1 MNIKLHHTSR
11 QSGITL
17 LELLVS
23 ILIGSILI
31 IAVTSMYGHFMAANR
46 LQKEQSS
53 AQDQANFAFL
63 SLNRAIR
70 MAGAGLCVKPTVKSK
85 TYLHQP
91 MPFDVIKKYPNLL
104 KSKGIVKLTPESR
117 LHSFIGITNA
127 ADLGSSLTLA
137 PGSDVLLVMYSDSHT
152 RRVGGIDTVRAENS
166 SRFDE
171 RRLLSERTP
180 GHDPVF
186 NYDGSN
192 METTWVM
199 MSDCD
204 HTGIFRY
211 SPARFNG
218 AGTKALP
225 LPDNEDGTKAG
236 DFAYNFGSKNQDV
249 LLAKMHVQLYF
260 VAKNDKGISQ
270 LYVKNL
276 LSTNTD
282 AQPVAAY
289 VDKMTIEYKE
299 GGSWVSQPSDWS
311 KEYPVRVTLTMNA
324 GTEIG
329 PQTYTR
335 ILGLRN

>member
-46 LQKEQSS
+46 LQKEQGI

-91 MPFDVIKKYPNLL
+91 TPFNIIDGYPKLL
-104 KSKGIVKLTPESR
+104 KDQNIQKLSPESR
-117 LHSFIGITNA
+117 LRSFINITNA

-137 PGSDVLLVMYSDSHT
+137 PNSDVLLVMYSDSHT

-166 SRFDE
+166 SRFDQRKLLNE
-171 RRLLSERTP
+171 RSP
-180 GHDPVF
+180 DHDPVF
-186 NYDGSN
+186 NYDGSSIK
-192 METTWVM
+192 TTWVM

-211 SPARFNG
+211 SPERFTG
-218 AGTKALP
+218 VDTKTLP
-225 LPDNEDGTKAG
+225 LPDNAAGKDKG
-236 DFAYNFGSKNQDV
+236 DFAYNFGGKNQDV
-249 LLAKMHVQLYF
+249 LLAKMHAQLYF
-260 VAKNDKGISQ
+260 VAKNTKGISQ

-276 LSTNTD
+276 LSTNTN

-289 VDKMTIEYKE
+289 VDKMIIEYKE
-299 GGSWVSQPSDWS
+299 GNNWVRQPSDWS
-311 KEYPVRVTLTMNA
+311 KEYPIRVTLTMDA